1 MKKSLLTKIQK
12 ITPNYS
18 QRTGSFSNTIIINAE
33 TEELL
38 ERKGN
43 VYCVFSISSSQE
55 IDAGVTTK
63 IIQDYIHDTYYQ
75 SDSVSPTQTIEKC
88 INEIKDKVIKI
99 TNDTSTELNVVCGVL
114 WGNVFYYVLYG
125 SGCGYLVRDGVDKT
139 INPNSEGRFSSASG
153 IIKDQDV
160 IVLATEK
167 FAEEYTPSKLLS
179 TSISIQNLTP
189 LSACLI
195 IKAVVDNSFSEQ
207 EKLNIKTPLSQK
219 QPQKIQK
226 QKKPLSLLG
235 FLAKSKALILV
246 LPVVAIISAIGVG
259 VYFFL
264 KQPSTNKVAQNSNIN
279 ASNKNTEVMGIA
291 ATPTPTPAPTPT
303 EKTTKNDFQ
312 VYYDL
317 TLTSSTVVPNEITI
331 LEDGIFVAD
340 ASAGKIYTS
349 TIETPKFTE
358 IPTTFPG
365 IHNLRT
371 RKDSLTFLDNSGYK
385 IVSAADG
392 TVILSYDAD
401 FEVSSNYLDFI
412 YANTGSSLYRY
423 SISGDTLTQ
432 TLWGDSNL
440 FNNMRSMSIAI
451 NIYTIDQNGE
461 VHRFSKGAL
470 EDFELKGLAKKLVN
484 PAKILTHIDYDH
496 LYILDTSGN
505 KISIFDK
512 EGVFIAHVMH
522 SNQNAWTNLKDIAI
536 NPEETRMAV
545 LDGTKVYLIN
555 L

>member
-55 IDAGVTTK
+55 IDASVTTK

-99 TNDTSTELNVVCGVL
+99 TNDTSTELNMVCGVL

-207 EKLNIKTPLSQK
+207 EKLNIKSPSSQK
-219 QPQKIQK
+219 QTQKIQK

-235 FLAKSKALILV
+235 FLAKSKALILI
-246 LPVVAIISAIGVG
+246 LPIVATLSAIGIG
-259 VYFFL
+259 IYFFL
-264 KQPSTNKVAQNSNIN
+264 KQPSTNKVAQNIN
-279 ASNKNTEVMGIA
+279 TPNKSTEVMGVA
-291 ATPTPTPAPTPT
+291 TTPTPTPVPTPT

-317 TLTSSTVVPNEITI
+317 TLVTSAVTPSEIAI
-331 LEDGIFVAD
+331 LGDNIFIAD
-340 ASAGKIYTS
+340 KTAGKIYTS
-349 TIETPKFTE
+349 TLETPKFTE
-358 IPTTFPG
+358 IPTIFPS
-365 IHNLRT
+365 IRNLRT
-371 RKDSLTFLDNSGYK
+371 RKDSLTFLDNTGYK
-385 IVSAADG
+385 IVNPTDG
-392 TVILSYDAD
+392 SVTLSYNAD

-470 EDFELKGLAKKLVN
+470 EDFELNGLAKKLVN
-484 PAKILTHIDYDH
+484 PTKILTHIDYDH

-512 EGVFIAHVMH
+512 DGVFIAHVMH

-536 NPEETRMAV
+536 DPDETKMAV
-545 LDGTKVYLIN
+545 LDGTKVYLLN

>member
-226 QKKPLSLLG
+226 
-235 FLAKSKALILV
+235 
-246 LPVVAIISAIGVG
+246 
-259 VYFFL
+259 
-264 KQPSTNKVAQNSNIN
+264 
-279 ASNKNTEVMGIA
+279 
-291 ATPTPTPAPTPT
+291 
-303 EKTTKNDFQ
+303 
-312 VYYDL
+312 
-317 TLTSSTVVPNEITI
+317 
-331 LEDGIFVAD
+331 
-340 ASAGKIYTS
+340 
-349 TIETPKFTE
+349 
-358 IPTTFPG
+358 
-365 IHNLRT
+365 
-371 RKDSLTFLDNSGYK
+371 
-385 IVSAADG
+385 
-392 TVILSYDAD
+392 
-401 FEVSSNYLDFI
+401 
-412 YANTGSSLYRY
+412 
-423 SISGDTLTQ
+423 
-432 TLWGDSNL
+432 
-440 FNNMRSMSIAI
+440 
-451 NIYTIDQNGE
+451 
-461 VHRFSKGAL
+461 
-470 EDFELKGLAKKLVN
+470 
-484 PAKILTHIDYDH
+484 
-496 LYILDTSGN
+496 
-505 KISIFDK
+505 
-512 EGVFIAHVMH
+512 
-522 SNQNAWTNLKDIAI
+522 
-536 NPEETRMAV
+536 
-545 LDGTKVYLIN
+545 
-555 L
+555 